1 MDLWH
6 DKTLRIRGKS
16 WNSGRMLEVEICLRF
31 ICKELFVF
39 HLWHMVT
46 CDIGHNTAFLSV
58 IDSCDKLTI
67 RLVTF
72 VYGYL
77 RTEKC
82 HKYVMQHHRHVT
94 SPGGSVGLVPS
105 HIGIERPL
113 PSALRPWFVDFSFF
127 HVVFSRSP
135 IKVHTKADLSC

>member
-6 DKTLRIRGKS
+6 DKALRIRDKS
-16 WNSGRMLEVEICLRF
+16 WNSGRMLEVELRLRF

-46 CDIGHNTAFLSV
+46 YDIGHNTAFSSV
-58 IDSCDKLTI
+58 INPCDKLTI
-67 RLVTF
+67 RLITF
-72 VYGYL
+72 VLGYL
-77 RTEKC
+77 RTGKC
-82 HKYVMQHHRHVT
+82 HKHVMQHCNHVT
-94 SPGGSVGLVPS
+94 SSGGSVGLVPS
-105 HIGIERPL
+105 PIGIERPL
-113 PSALRPWFVDFSFF
+113 PSALRPRFVDFSFF